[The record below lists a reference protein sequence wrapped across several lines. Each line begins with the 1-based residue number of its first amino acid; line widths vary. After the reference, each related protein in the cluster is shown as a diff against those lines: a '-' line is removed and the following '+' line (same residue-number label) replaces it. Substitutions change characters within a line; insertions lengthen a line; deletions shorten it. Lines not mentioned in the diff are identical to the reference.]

1 MVFHRSIVSSS
12 GEYMYLQYMCI
23 MLYVKVIWCNGI
35 PYIYFQ
41 LEWGYMYPPY
51 MYILLCVKLMWCN
64 GISEIYCQL
73 EWGVDVSSV
82 YVHSVIYD
90 TYVV

>member
-1 MVFHRSIVSSS
+1 MLSICAFCLYVNLCDVMVFHRSIVNSS

-41 LEWGYMYPPY
+41 LEWGVYVS
-51 MYILLCVKLMWCN
+51 YI
-64 GISEIYCQL
+64 
-73 EWGVDVSSV
+73 
-82 YVHSVIYD
+82 YVHSAICDSYLV
-90 TYVV
+90 

>member
-1 MVFHRSIVSSS
+1 MVFHRSIVNSS

-41 LEWGYMYPPY
+41 LEWGVYVS
-51 MYILLCVKLMWCN
+51 YI
-64 GISEIYCQL
+64 
-73 EWGVDVSSV
+73 
-82 YVHSVIYD
+82 YVHSAIFE